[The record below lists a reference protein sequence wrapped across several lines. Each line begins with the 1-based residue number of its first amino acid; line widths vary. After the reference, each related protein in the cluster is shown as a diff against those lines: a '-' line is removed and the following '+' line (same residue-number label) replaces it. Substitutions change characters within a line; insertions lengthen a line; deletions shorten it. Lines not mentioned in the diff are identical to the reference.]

1 MKIRTALLA
10 GVLSL
15 ACLKT
20 AQAQDLHAGLVSYWP
35 FDTTAG
41 TSPDTTPDVSL
52 GNNLPLINLTSANL
66 AASSHGSAFQFNG
79 TSQFLGLSHSSNPND
94 TGLPIYSTNGYTVAF
109 WINGAA
115 QTANK
120 TIFAEG
126 ITGNTGPL
134 FNIATQTG
142 GKLRIFLRNNVN
154 TALLNNIASAG
165 VVNDNTWHHV
175 AWVDNNGACKLYID
189 GNPDATSFTYIAG
202 GGPTLNNT
210 SVGALFRSPPVNF
223 YTGYIDELA
232 LWKRALSQAE
242 VQSLIANGISL
253 PITPTPPTVTGQP
266 AGRTNAMGDRV
277 SFSANVYGNRPMSF
291 QWLLNGTPI
300 ADQTN
305 NSITVTSLT
314 TPGTNFYSLL
324 ATNAAGSVT
333 SNPAM
338 LVVLPD
344 ATPNVAAGLVSYWPF
359 NTVSN
364 STTVTT
370 PDLYSH
376 ADLVLNSMSSGN
388 LVPGQFGNALT
399 FDGSTQYASDVSDTP
414 IYDLSATYT
423 VALWVKGLPQTNTQ
437 TFANGNSRSGGYFF
451 IGPDNTGTS
460 GRLDVRVQPG
470 MGDTLST
477 ATVLDGTWHHVVW
490 VDQNG
495 AGLLYIDGVLDTTVY
510 NYTHAALALNNT
522 TVGALLA
529 NPLRDFFAGA
539 VDDVSTW
546 SRRLSY
552 TEIQSIRSSGI
563 PVPVST
569 VPPSITLQPT
579 PQTNGIYPGDTVSFT
594 VQATGT
600 APLSYAWQKGGVPI
614 SAAGNPTATTNTLT
628 IANVQTSN
636 SGLYSVVVTNAGG
649 AITSSI
655 VQLTVIPYTP
665 ATNGTVL
672 LVDFDSASAP
682 ITQSGFSSMTT
693 AVNPATFG
701 GPKITLSTIGGTSL
715 SDRVRTTSTNSPPD
729 FNQAAIYNDFIFSTS
744 ATDGTGMRILIERLA
759 PNTAYGVTLWAFDS
773 GNGGSRISDWTE
785 TSSGSPVTVQTGYV
799 FNGSVLPAH
808 DYDDTLGGL
817 LTSSPSGTLQL
828 EGVKNGGAGVSIFVN
843 AVRLVA
849 NPVIRITNVQLV
861 NPSTLQLT
869 IETQYPNQTIEVQ
882 ESPDLSPGSWFTASD
897 QILIAPHGS
906 VVIMQFPVN
915 STQLFYRVVS
925 P

>member
-10 GVLSL
+10 GMLSV
-15 ACLKT
+15 ACLRT
-20 AQAQDLHAGLVSYWP
+20 AQAQDLHTGLVSYWP

-41 TSPDTTPDVSL
+41 TTADTTPDVSL
-52 GNNLPLINLTSANL
+52 GNNLPLINLTAASL

-79 TSQFLGLSHSSNPND
+79 TSQSLGMSHSSNPND

-115 QTANK
+115 QAANK

-126 ITGNTGPL
+126 NSGNTGPL

-142 GKLRIFLRNNVN
+142 GKLRIFLRNDVN
-154 TALLNNIASAG
+154 SPLLNNRLSTGI
-165 VVNDNTWHHV
+165 VNDGNWHHV
-175 AWVDNNGACKLYID
+175 AWVDNNGTATLYID
-189 GNPDATSFTYIAG
+189 GNPDGTSFNYVAG
-202 GGPTLNNT
+202 AGPTLNNT
-210 SVGALFRSPPVNF
+210 SIGALLRSPPVNF
-223 YTGYIDELA
+223 YTGYIDEVA

-242 VQSLIANGISL
+242 VQSLMTTGISL
-253 PITPTPPTVTGQP
+253 PITPTPPSITGQP
-266 AGRTNAMGDRV
+266 VGRTNAMGDRAT
-277 SFSANVYGNRPMSF
+277 FSASVYGNRPMSF
-291 QWLLNGTPI
+291 QWLLNGAPI

-324 ATNAAGSVT
+324 ATNVAGSVT

-344 ATPNVAAGLVSYWPF
+344 AAPNVASGLVSYWPF
-359 NTVSN
+359 NTISN
-364 STTVTT
+364 ATTMTT

-376 ADLVLNSMSSGN
+376 ADLVLNSMNSAN
-388 LVPGQFGNALT
+388 LVPGEFGNALT
-399 FDGSTQYASDVSDTP
+399 FDGSTQYASDTNDTP

-423 VALWVKGLPQTNTQ
+423 VALWVKGLAQPNVQI
-437 TFANGNSRSGGYFF
+437 FANGNSTSGSYFF

-477 ATVLDGTWHHVVW
+477 ATVLDGNWHHVVW

-495 AGLLYIDGVLDTTVY
+495 TGLLYIDGVLDQTVY
-510 NYTHAALALNNT
+510 NYTHAALPLNNT

-552 TEIQSIRSSGI
+552 TEIQSIRANSI
-563 PVPVST
+563 PAPVAT
-569 VPPSITLQPT
+569 LPPSITQQPT
-579 PQTNGIYPGDTVSFT
+579 SLTNGIYPGDTVSFT
-594 VQATGT
+594 VLATGT
-600 APLSYAWQKGGVPI
+600 APLSYAWQKGGAPI
-614 SAAGNPTATTNTLT
+614 STAGNPTAATNTLT
-628 IANVQTSN
+628 LANVQPAN
-636 SGLYSVVVTNAGG
+636 SGLYSVVITNAGG
-649 AITSSI
+649 SITSSI

-672 LVDFDSASAP
+672 LVDFDSVSAS
-682 ITQSGFSSMTT
+682 ITQPGFSSMTT
-693 AVNPATFG
+693 AVNPATFN
-701 GPKITLSTIGGTSL
+701 GPKVTLSTIGGTSL

-759 PNTAYGVTLWAFDS
+759 PDTAYGVTLWAFDS

-785 TSSGSPVTVQTGYV
+785 TSSGTPITVQTGYT
-799 FNGSVLPAH
+799 FNGSILPAH
-808 DYDDTLGGL
+808 DYDDTLGAL
-817 LTSSPSGTLQL
+817 LTSSPTGTLQI

-861 NPSTLQLT
+861 AGALQLT

-906 VVIMQFPVN
+906 VVIMQFPLN
-915 STQLFYRVVS
+915 SNQLFYRVVS